1 MEAAPQV
8 RDPFGA
14 REARSLFLPR
24 TTRRELA
31 ALLVILCIA
40 AALRLTGLDWDDGHH
55 LHPDERFL
63 TMVAS
68 DVRLPHSATEYFDT
82 ARSPLNPA
90 NVGRSYFTYGT
101 LPLFVVRAAADAAG
115 AADYDRIPVV
125 GRALASLFDIAT
137 LLFAWM
143 IARRLGGA
151 RAGLAALALLA
162 CSVISIQQ
170 AHFFTVDSF
179 AACFATA
186 ALLVLVAIAFGA
198 GLPAH
203 AAFGVAV
210 GLMLACRINLLV
222 LAGVYPIVLVV
233 LRVRDGVRVPRLATG
248 AVLAAITAG
257 LAFRVFQP
265 YAFAGSF
272 WSVPALAPAF
282 VQSMRTI
289 FAFSTG
295 AADFP
300 PSVQWIGRLPVLFPG
315 WNLLVW
321 GLGPAFGVAALCA
334 IAWSLAG
341 RVNADERRERTA
353 ARLVVLWA
361 ATLFFFQATQFVATL
376 RYFLPVVP
384 ALAIVTGSWFAS
396 GRRRLHLAMTA
407 VVVLFTAGWAVAF
420 TSIYRHPHT
429 RVFASAWMYDALPP
443 GATIATEHWDDALPL
458 ALASRTPDRYEH
470 VELTLYDEE
479 TEAKR
484 AALIAALD
492 KADVVVLSSNRLYRS
507 IPRAP
512 WRYPVARR
520 YYELLFSGQLG
531 FRLERV
537 FASYPRLGS
546 LEIADDDAEEAF
558 TVYDHP
564 KVLVFR
570 KTAAYSHDRVAA
582 ELDAVSLAQLKPATP
597 REASALYRQVRP
609 TEVPL
614 PGERAARSP
623 LPSGATGSIE
633 ATIRWLGA
641 LELLSLAIWILGLR
655 WWSTAWPDGGY
666 GFSKIL
672 AWLAPATIVWLLAAY
687 GVADVGAAAARG
699 AAIAIVAV
707 AAAVCWMNRAR
718 LRFSTGAFRRAA
730 LLSEAVFLSGFVL
743 FLGVRAWTPAIA
755 WGEKPMD
762 FAILNAILRSPAVP
776 PADPWYAG
784 ASLNYFYF
792 GHFVTAVSSQ
802 VSGVPPEI
810 AFNLA
815 IATIAALLAVAGLM
829 AARQISGRAG
839 VGLGAAAAVLLLG
852 NFAGPRLFF
861 STPSA
866 RRGFDYFWATSR
878 VIPGTINE
886 YPPWSLAFA
895 DLHAHVLA
903 MPLELTLLALG
914 VTWFALKGDRSRRP
928 RVLLIV
934 ASAWV
939 LGALAITS
947 SWSALTAA
955 AAQFV
960 FLLTAWRSERSG
972 LRGMLRMLATWAT
985 IVAGALLLFLPFWSR
1000 YLAPAAH
1007 WGFVRDEAAGAADVL
1022 TIFGPLF
1029 VLGAPLLLARHFRSG
1044 TRPVRMLLAIAFVAL
1059 PLTAGLLRSPACGV
1073 FTAVAVIGCSRW
1085 VLDEDTLVQAAAAC
1099 FALAGVVGVM
1109 TECVFLWDRM
1119 NTVFKFYLQMWLL
1132 LTPAAV
1138 ALAAVALRRAHGVWR
1153 VGAAAIFSVSLLAA
1167 LFTTATG
1174 VVGRLRDP
1182 RVPSPHPTLDG
1193 FAYLR
1198 ERTPQE
1204 LDAYDWINRNVA
1216 GIPVVLEAHGASYQE
1231 FSRVSMNT
1239 GLPTV
1244 VGWEYHLFQQG
1255 RPQDQI
1261 DARAEDVRELYET
1274 SNLDRARQLLDQYH
1288 VDLVVVG
1295 PLERQTYE
1303 QEGLGK
1309 FASWD
1314 ALRPVFENDSVNIY
1328 ATRALSATV
1337 RTSVRPVAPS
1347 MALGRLREPRG
1358 IARAADGTFAVADFG
1373 NRRIVL
1379 TDAAGTPGSQ
1389 FGREGSAPGE
1399 FRDPCAVVFDAD
1411 GTLVVADTWNHR
1423 IQRLTRGGRMLSEW
1437 RADLFGPR
1445 GIARAS
1451 DGSFYVTDTGHHR
1464 VVRFAR
1470 DGAATEVVA
1479 PGVLENPVGI
1489 AVGAE
1494 GEIFVADVG
1503 HSRIAVFSPDGA
1515 LSRSWAL
1522 EGWSVKAYVEPQV
1535 ALGPDGVLWVTDPAA
1550 GRVLLFD
1557 QDGRPLGAAKSLEPL
1572 GTPTGIAIVD
1582 AGTAMIADARQNRL
1596 VRVSRETPRYSG
1608 LRDQTPT
1615 RKSPAR

>member
-1 MEAAPQV
+1 V
-8 RDPFGA
+8 
-14 REARSLFLPR
+14 
-24 TTRRELA
+24 
-31 ALLVILCIA
+31 LCIA
-40 AALRLTGLDWDDGHH
+40 AAFRLAGLDWDVGHH

-68 DVRLPHSATEYFDT
+68 DVRLPSGVDEYFDT
-82 ARSPLNPA
+82 GRSPLNPT

-101 LPLFVVRAAADAAG
+101 LPLFVVRAVAEAAG
-115 AADYDRIPVV
+115 IADYDRIAVA
-125 GRALASLFDIAT
+125 GRAVASLFDMAT

-143 IARRLGGA
+143 IARRLGGP

-186 ALLVLVAIAFGA
+186 ALLIVVEIACGA
-198 GLPAH
+198 GLRAH
-203 AAFGVAV
+203 AAFGAAV
-210 GLMLACRINLLV
+210 GLMLACRINLMV
-222 LAGVYPIVLVV
+222 LAGVYPIVLLV
-233 LRVRDGVRVPRLATG
+233 LRVRDRARVPRLAAG
-248 AVLAAITAG
+248 AVLAAVAAA
-257 LAFRVFQP
+257 LAFRIFQP
-265 YAFAGSF
+265 YAFAGSI
-272 WSVPALAPAF
+272 WTVPTLAPEF

-315 WNLLVW
+315 WNLLAW
-321 GLGPAFGVAALCA
+321 GLGPAWGLAVLGAVV
-334 IAWSLAG
+334 WSIVG

-353 ARLVVLWA
+353 ARVVVLWG

-384 ALAIVTGSWFAS
+384 PLAVVTGVWFVS
-396 GRRRLHLAMTA
+396 GRRRLHVAFAAA
-407 VVVLFTAGWAVAF
+407 VVVLTAGWAVAF

-429 RVFASAWMYDALPP
+429 RVFASAWIYDALPP

-458 ALASRTPDRYEH
+458 AMPGRTPDRYEH
-470 VELTLYDEE
+470 VELALYEEE

-492 KADVVVLSSNRLYRS
+492 KADAIVLSSNRLYRS

-512 WRYPVARR
+512 WRYPMARR
-520 YYELLFSGQLG
+520 YYELLFAGQLG

-537 FASYPRLGS
+537 FASYPRIAWF
-546 LEIADDDAEEAF
+546 EIADDDAEEAF

-570 KTAAYSHDRVAA
+570 KTAGYSHERVVAD
-582 ELDAVSLAQLKPATP
+582 LGAVSLAQLRPTTP

-609 TEVPL
+609 TEVSL

-623 LPSGATGSIE
+623 LPSGAAGSME
-633 ATIRWLGA
+633 ATIRWLA
-641 LELLSLAIWILGLR
+641 VLELLSLAIWIIGVR
-655 WWSTAWPDGGY
+655 WWPTGWSDGGY
-666 GFSKIL
+666 GLSKIL

-687 GVADVGAAAARG
+687 GVADVGVAVARTV
-699 AAIAIVAV
+699 ALAIVAV
-707 AAAVCWMNRAR
+707 AAGAFWMNGAA
-718 LRFSTGAFRRAA
+718 LRNAAGAVRRAA
-730 LLSEAVFLSGFVL
+730 LVSEAVFLSGFVL
-743 FLGVRAWTPAIA
+743 FLAVRSWTPAIA

-792 GHFVTAVSSQ
+792 GHFVTAVTSQ
-802 VSGVPPEI
+802 ISGVRPEI
-810 AFNLA
+810 AFNIA
-815 IATIAALLAVAGLM
+815 IATIAGLLAVAGLM
-829 AARQISGRAG
+829 AARQLSGRVG
-839 VGLGAAAAVLLLG
+839 VGLSAAAAVLLMG

-861 STPSA
+861 STPST

-914 VTWFALKGDRSRRP
+914 VTWLALKGERSRTP
-928 RVLLIV
+928 RIVLAGV
-934 ASAWV
+934 TAWL

-960 FLLTAWRSERSG
+960 FLLTAWRSEHSG
-972 LRGMLRMLATWAT
+972 MRGMVRTLATWLT
-985 IVAGALLLFLPFWSR
+985 IAAGALLLYLPFWSR
-1000 YLAPAAH
+1000 YAAPAAH
-1007 WGFVRDEAAGAADVL
+1007 WGFVRDEAAGVADVL
-1022 TIFGPLF
+1022 TIFGPLL
-1029 VLGAPLLLARHFRSG
+1029 VLGAPLLLVRHFRG
-1044 TRPVRMLLAIAFVAL
+1044 RTRAVRMLLALAFVAL
-1059 PLTAGLLRSPACGV
+1059 PLTTGLLRSPACGV
-1073 FTAVAVIGCSRW
+1073 FTAIAVVGCSRW
-1085 VLDEDTLVQAAAAC
+1085 MLDEDPRVRAAAAC
-1099 FALAGVVGVM
+1099 FALAGLVGIM

-1138 ALAAVALRRAHGVWR
+1138 ALAALALRRARGAWR
-1153 VGAAAIFSVSLLAA
+1153 FGSATVFCASLLAA
-1167 LFTTATG
+1167 SFTTTTG
-1174 VVGRLRDP
+1174 VVGLLRDP
-1182 RVPSPHPTLDG
+1182 RVPSPQPTLDG

-1198 ERTPQE
+1198 ERTPDE

-1216 GIPVVLEAHGASYQE
+1216 GIPVVLESHGASYQE

-1261 DARAEDVRELYET
+1261 DARAEDVGELYET
-1274 SNLDRARQLLDQYH
+1274 TDLDRARQLLDHYH
-1288 VDLVVVG
+1288 IDLVVVG
-1295 PLERQTYE
+1295 PLERRTYE
-1303 QEGLGK
+1303 QEGLAK

-1314 ALRPVFENDSVNIY
+1314 ALRPVFGNDTVNIY
-1328 ATRALSATV
+1328 ATRGLSATV
-1337 RTSVRPVAPS
+1337 RTSVRPIAPS
-1347 MALGRLREPRG
+1347 AALGHLREPRG
-1358 IARAADGTFAVADFG
+1358 IARAPDGTFAVADFG

-1379 TDAAGTPGSQ
+1379 ADAGGTPGSQ
-1389 FGREGSAPGE
+1389 FGHEGGAPGE

-1423 IQRLTRGGRMLSEW
+1423 IQRLTPGGRMLSEW

-1470 DGAATEVVA
+1470 DGTATEVVA
-1479 PGVLENPVGI
+1479 PGILENPVGI
-1489 AVGAE
+1489 AVNAG
-1494 GEIFVADVG
+1494 GEVFVADVG
-1503 HSRIAVFSPDGA
+1503 HSRIAVFSPDGTLA
-1515 LSRSWAL
+1515 RSWAI
-1522 EGWSVKAYVEPQV
+1522 EGWSVKAYVEPQL
-1535 ALGPDGVLWVTDPAA
+1535 ALGSDDVLWVTDPA
-1550 GRVLLFD
+1550 GSRVLLFD
-1557 QDGRPLGAAKSLEPL
+1557 EDGRPLGVAGSAEPL

-1582 AGTAMIADARQNRL
+1582 PGTAMVADARQNRL
-1596 VRVSRETPRYSG
+1596 IRVTRDPSR
-1608 LRDQTPT
+1608 
-1615 RKSPAR
+1615 